1 MDLRRH
7 LDDQMAKTDNV
18 LKEMTEQVC
27 RLLKGACELLD
38 SYDQEKA
45 EQVIKDDKKIDA
57 FEMSIDDNCFQ
68 LIATEQPVAGDLR
81 RIGTI
86 TKITADLERIGD
98 IGRYVAR
105 HTKKEVPENF
115 AEYIPRLISMGEY
128 GINMLQ
134 NAMATFWSMN
144 AEEARAVATQD
155 DTLDEMHQELRR
167 EIIRSMKNDPE
178 HIKNGQRL
186 LVVSRLMEL
195 LGDHV
200 TTICEWIIFAINGEH
215 IDLN

>member
-1 MDLRRH
+1 MDLRKH
-7 LDDQMAKTDNV
+7 FDDRVAKTDAI
-18 LKEMTEQVC
+18 LKEMTKEVC
-27 RLLKGACELLD
+27 LLLKGACKLLNNYN
-38 SYDQEKA
+38 SERA
-45 EQVIKDDKKIDA
+45 EQLIQDDKKIDA
-57 FEMSIDDNCFQ
+57 FEMSIDDGCFQ

-81 RIGTI
+81 RIVAI

-105 HTKKEVPENF
+105 YAKKEVPENF
-115 AEYIPRLISMGEY
+115 AEYIPRLISMGEH

-134 NAMATFWSMN
+134 NAMATFWSMDV
-144 AEEARAVATQD
+144 EEARAVASQD
-155 DTLDEMHQELRR
+155 DTLDEMHQGLRR

-186 LVVSRLMEL
+186 LELSRLMEL

-200 TTICEWIIFAINGEH
+200 TTVCEWVIFATNGKH